1 MKKLILSF
9 LLFIPFFAFS
19 QQIDEFLQFNG
30 RYDFTAFGNTLNI
43 EENGTFGACTIL
55 TESSA
60 DFQLE
65 PGQTLVSAHLYWA
78 GSGTGDFNVKLN
90 GATINADRQFA
101 LTANSGL
108 TYFSAYA
115 EVTSILALNGQGT
128 YTLSDLNL
136 QGAIGPYCAG
146 GTNF

>member
-1 MKKLILSF
+1 MKRLILSL
-9 LLFIPFFAFS
+9 LLFIPFLVFS
-19 QQIDEFLQFNG
+19 QQTVPIQQYLQFNG

-115 EVTSILALNGQGT
+115 EVTS
-128 YTLSDLNL
+128 
-136 QGAIGPYCAG
+136 
-146 GTNF
+146 